1 MTEEWDP
8 FDYLIVGGA
17 FLTFLLGPAVV
28 FAIAGDYL
36 EASIAILSPFCMV
49 LMFEAGFYQ
58 KLRCTAI
65 GGNGAH

>member
-1 MTEEWDP
+1 MTDEWDAL
-8 FDYLIVGGA
+8 DYVWIGGA
-17 FLTFLLGPAVV
+17 FLGFLFGPAIV

-58 KLRCTAI
+58 KLRCTAF
-65 GGNGAH
+65 GGEAD